1 MTLERGRELK
11 NEHCFTSDSIF
22 TKSNKSIL
30 CVKRLCKASMKKEKR
45 SVVVKL
51 STITSK
57 VIDGSWSWPAGKS
70 GFCNHV
76 MALLLG
82 LAEYSLSQF
91 KSALDKKMKFSIRDF
106 FSKCDQIHRKLRIW
120 SHLQKTSLMENFIFL
135 CSAFT
140 EEITGTSRLRQWGVP
155 GETMQKGLVMET
167 TV

>member
-1 MTLERGRELK
+1 MFWSLLRDCNYDVFTWSSRSCGASGMFDVFIRSLELFKSSSKYFPYFLLTHVYLLENPHFFYSSLL
-11 NEHCFTSDSIF
+11 HCFT
-22 TKSNKSIL
+22 
-30 CVKRLCKASMKKEKR
+30 AQ
-45 SVVVKL
+45 KL
-51 STITSK
+51 
-57 VIDGSWSWPAGKS
+57 
-70 GFCNHV
+70 
-76 MALLLG
+76 
-82 LAEYSLSQF
+82 
-91 KSALDKKMKFSIRDF
+91 KFSIRDF

>member
-1 MTLERGRELK
+1 
-11 NEHCFTSDSIF
+11 
-22 TKSNKSIL
+22 
-30 CVKRLCKASMKKEKR
+30 MKKEKR

-106 FSKCDQIHRKLRIW
+106 FSKCDQIHRKLP
-120 SHLQKTSLMENFIFL
+120 SYLQKTSLMEKVHFFVQCFYRRNYRHKQASPMVCTWRNYAKRTSNGNYCL
-135 CSAFT
+135 
-140 EEITGTSRLRQWGVP
+140 ITS
-155 GETMQKGLVMET
+155 KF
-167 TV
+167 

>member
-1 MTLERGRELK
+1 
-11 NEHCFTSDSIF
+11 
-22 TKSNKSIL
+22 
-30 CVKRLCKASMKKEKR
+30 MKKEKR

-57 VIDGSWSWPAGKS
+57 VIDDSWSWPAGKS

-106 FSKCDQIHRKLRIW
+106 FSKCDQIHRKLP
-120 SHLQKTSLMENFIFL
+120 SYLQKTSLMENFIFL

-140 EEITGTSRLRQWGVP
+140 EEITGTSRLRQWCVP